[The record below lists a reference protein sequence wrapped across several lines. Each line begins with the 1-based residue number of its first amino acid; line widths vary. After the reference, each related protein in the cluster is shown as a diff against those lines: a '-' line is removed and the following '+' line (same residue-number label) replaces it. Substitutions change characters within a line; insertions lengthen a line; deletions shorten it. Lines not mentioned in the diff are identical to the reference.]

1 MTMRDRK
8 AVGTRRVTVVVPNWN
23 GGEMLAT
30 VLGALAVQTFSDHEA
45 LVVDNASTD
54 GAVDN
59 AEALGLPFRPLRLE
73 RNTGFAAACN
83 AGAEAASG
91 ELVAFLNND
100 AVPEP
105 DWLEQLVAC
114 IDRHSAAGCVD
125 SKLFQLGSEHVLDG
139 SGDELTWTLKAFR
152 RGFGQPEEGLY
163 DSEEQILLASGT
175 ACLWRRDVFQQLGGF
190 AEDFFA
196 YYEDVD
202 LSLRAQRAG
211 HEIWFAPAAIAWH
224 RREQRTADRRRLDA
238 YLASRNRWA
247 TIIRNAPGWW
257 LARELPAIA
266 LGELMS
272 GGRAV
277 ASGDLL
283 PYARGLW
290 GLARSAP
297 ALLRQRRAIAS
308 LGELSRA
315 RVEPFVRHRIPP
327 LRMSLAR

>member
-1 MTMRDRK
+1 MR
-8 AVGTRRVTVVVPNWN
+8 VSIVIPNRN
-23 GGEMLAT
+23 GGELLGE
-30 VLGALAVQTFSDHEA
+30 VLRAIAGQTFSDHEVI
-45 LVVDNASTD
+45 VVDNASTD
-54 GAVDN
+54 GSIDST
-59 AEALGLPFRPLRLE
+59 EALGVRALRLD

-105 DWLEQLVAC
+105 SWLEELVDC
-114 IDRHSAAGCVD
+114 IERHPDAGCVD
-125 SKLFQLGSEHVLDG
+125 SKLFQLGSERVLDG
-139 SGDELTWTLKAFR
+139 AGDELTWTLKAFR
-152 RGFGQPEEGLY
+152 RGFGQREDDLY
-163 DSEEQILLASGT
+163 TREEQILLASGT
-175 ACLWRRDVFQQLGGF
+175 ACLWRRDVFTKLGGF

-211 HEIWFAPAAIAWH
+211 HEIWFAPAAIVWH
-224 RREQRTADRRRLDA
+224 RREGRTADRRQLDA

-257 LARELPAIA
+257 LVRELPVIA

-272 GGRAV
+272 AGRAI
-277 ASGDLL
+277 ASGQVV
-283 PYARGLW
+283 PYGRAMW
-290 GLARSAP
+290 QLARWVP
-297 ALLRQRRAIAS
+297 TLLRQRRTIAS

-315 RVEPFVRHRIPP
+315 RVEPFVRHRMPP
-327 LRMSLAR
+327 LRTSLAR